1 MNLTYWTGFSK
12 RKNSTKIPTAT
23 GTVVAVTLKEDTPID
38 NPSIVL
44 TGNAINIDYCYIS
57 DFGKYYFV
65 GQPIFLTNGL
75 TQYDLEEDCLATHKT
90 DIGSTVAQIG
100 FASSGYDTMKVD
112 SRLPVKVTKT
122 VTKATGLGA
131 GLFNAQ
137 GCYILGVSNVT
148 SNMSMVCYYAI
159 DQANLQTLM
168 QEILTNTSLKAAV
181 ETYCS
186 DVWDAIVSCTWVP
199 FSRTE
204 MPGSISDVNVVVANE
219 ILTTVNARSLNN
231 PAVRTASDNVTIPW
245 TYSDFR
251 RIAPFTT
258 ISAWI
263 PGYGYI
269 DINSADLA
277 GITALKFNFT
287 ADCSTGDVVCQI
299 TNNDGSIIYQSIS
312 YNMGVSIPLS
322 NFTMDVGGVIQN
334 TSGFLSNATNTA
346 LSVGSLNIAGAI
358 SGAFSMLSSGAS
370 AVLAA
375 NKREVSVKGTQ
386 GGRAIIALGTDV
398 HVLCFSVDT
407 EDPDNANYIARWGR
421 PVGRTEAISSHS
433 GYVECIGASVS
444 IAGDNSEREIINNY
458 LNTGFYYE

>member
-1 MNLTYWTGFSK
+1 MKLKYWTGFSK

-23 GTVVAVTLKEDTPID
+23 GTEIDVWWKEETSIDSPSVVLASNTF
-38 NPSIVL
+38 
-44 TGNAINIDYCYIS
+44 NIDYCYIN
-57 DFGKYYFV
+57 DWGRYYFV
-65 GQPIFLTNGL
+65 SAISTLADGTV
-75 TQYDLEEDCLATHKT
+75 QYDLVEDVLATNKT
-90 DIGSTVAQIG
+90 AIGSTVAQIG
-100 FASSGYDTMKVD
+100 FSSTGYDTMKVD

-122 VTKATGLGA
+122 ITKSSGSSP
-131 GLFNAQ
+131 GLFDAQ
-137 GCYILGVSNVT
+137 GCYVLAVSNNE
-148 SNMSMVCYYAI
+148 SNMSMVCYYAV

-168 QEILTNTSLKAAV
+168 QEILTNSSLKAAV

-204 MPGSISDVNVVVANE
+204 MPGSISDVSIVVANE
-219 ILTTVNARSLNN
+219 ITNAVGRKLNN
-231 PAVRTASDNVTIPW
+231 PSVRTASANETIPW

-251 RIAPFTT
+251 RIPPYTS

-277 GITALKFNFT
+277 GFTSLKFNFT

-299 TNNDGSIIYQSIS
+299 TNSDGSVIFQSIS

-334 TSGFLSNATNTA
+334 TSSFLGNATNTA

-358 SGAFSMLSSGAS
+358 SGAFSMLSSGAN

-386 GGRAIIALGTDV
+386 GGRAIIAQGVDV
-398 HVLCFSVDT
+398 YVFCFSVDT
-407 EDPDNANYIARWGR
+407 EDPNNASYIARWGR
-421 PVGRTEAISSHS
+421 PVGVTHAISNHS
-433 GYVECIGASVS
+433 GYVECIGAYVDMS
-444 IAGDNSEREIINNY
+444 GDNWEREEINSY
-458 LNTGFYYE
+458 LNGGFYYE